1 MKNLHIFFPNL
12 ALIIKLK
19 SPSIINKSII
29 NMISHI
35 TLKTKQKSINDMDIF
50 FYFSF
55 CLSFVDVCR
64 QVDIK
69 HAHWSIDLSLA
80 NQNKGFQTGPGPR
93 QASSGNVR
101 VAICAG
107 SLNRAG
113 FGPSCWGKNWR
124 AGVRIFTFIK

>member
-55 CLSFVDVCR
+55 VYLLLTFVDKWISSTLIGPLIYPWP
-64 QVDIK
+64 IK
-69 HAHWSIDLSLA
+69 TKVFKQAR
-80 NQNKGFQTGPGPR
+80 GPVK
-93 QASSGNVR
+93 QAQATSELPYVR
-101 VAICAG
+101 VPA
-107 SLNRAG
+107 NRAG